1 MRGRPS
7 SMRSRRRRRRR
18 QGQGRRAGE
27 GAREKQKE
35 KRTKTITATG
45 GAHKRQREKDA
56 YAGEDPSSTSARV
69 FQQRAGEVGREVTEG
84 RALDI
89 IDFLQQLPDYAEAG
103 LDEIRRAVGIDL
115 NANASLL
122 TTLCNNKKI
131 ETDGPEQS
139 LRLRYRPA
147 YGVRDASSLLHLLS
161 YAYPGAADGHTEAV
175 MRSELTKFH
184 ETEAP
189 GARYPR
195 ADARRASPRRPR
207 ALQARARRR

>member
-1 MRGRPS
+1 M
-7 SMRSRRRRRRR
+7 
-18 QGQGRRAGE
+18 
-27 GAREKQKE
+27 
-35 KRTKTITATG
+35 
-45 GAHKRQREKDA
+45 
-56 YAGEDPSSTSARV
+56 
-69 FQQRAGEVGREVTEG
+69 
-84 RALDI
+84 
-89 IDFLQQLPDYAEAG
+89 
-103 LDEIRRAVGIDL
+103 GIDL

-189 GARYPR
+189 GARCPR